1 MIANAVDQSA
11 QMDDVSEL
19 TNELRKLGCSCRLEA
34 RLGVPKFNF
43 YSQCGGWYVHL
54 RTC

>member
-19 TNELRKLGCSCRLEA
+19 TNELRKLSCSCRLEGSSGSGEVRGVQLLSFFIG
-34 RLGVPKFNF
+34 RL
-43 YSQCGGWYVHL
+43 
-54 RTC
+54 